1 MVEDGEAGAH
11 RAKGFE
17 VKGRGFRSLRGRKAV
32 FLLTLSLLLLQAVL
46 AAAGCGKVPRI
57 IVLSDPLTAEE
68 HLALGVAYERNGEF
82 DLAIREYEKVPRK
95 GEAFFQARV
104 NLGNVWLAKKEYGK
118 ARAEYREALS
128 VRPGDPEA
136 TNNLAW
142 VAILSGEEREDA
154 AARMEAVLSR
164 QGNRTATLLDT
175 IGVLRMHMG
184 QPAVAEESFADAER
198 LCLEEGEPGCPGDV
212 LREIRDHR
220 AELHGRFP

>member
-1 MVEDGEAGAH
+1 M
-11 RAKGFE
+11 
-17 VKGRGFRSLRGRKAV
+17 
-32 FLLTLSLLLLQAVL
+32 
-46 AAAGCGKVPRI
+46 PRI
-57 IVLSDPLTAEE
+57 IVLSDPLTIEE
-68 HLALGVAYERNGEF
+68 RLALGVAYERNGDF
-82 DLAIREYEKVPRK
+82 DLAIREYEKALRK
-95 GEAFFQARV
+95 DETFFQARV

-118 ARAEYREALS
+118 ARAEYRKALKS
-128 VRPGDPEA
+128 RPGDPEA

-142 VAILSGEEREDA
+142 TAILSGEAREDA

-184 QPAVAEESFADAER
+184 QPAVAEESFAEAER

-212 LREIRDHR
+212 LREIRGHR

>member
-1 MVEDGEAGAH
+1 
-11 RAKGFE
+11 
-17 VKGRGFRSLRGRKAV
+17 VKDRGFRCLRSRKAV
-32 FLLTLSLLLLQAVL
+32 LPLVLSLLLLQTVL
-46 AAAGCGKVPRI
+46 AAAGCGRVPRI

-68 HLALGVAYERNGEF
+68 HLALGVAYERNGNF
-82 DLAIREYEKVPRK
+82 DLAIREYEKVLRK
-95 GEAFFQARV
+95 DEAFFQARV

-118 ARAEYREALS
+118 ARAAYRKALS

-142 VAILSGEEREDA
+142 AAILSGEAREDA
-154 AARMEAVLSR
+154 AARMEAILSR
-164 QGNRTATLLDT
+164 EGNRTATFLDT

-184 QPAVAEESFADAER
+184 QQAVAEESFAEAER

-220 AELHGRFP
+220 AELHGRFPTSASPTLVK